1 MNCKVEYIEQAYR
14 TVHSEFADVLTN
26 AHHSIFNRVKQ
37 WNNENPKA
45 SFTRKESDDSKV
57 RFTFAT
63 NGSAAQKKQAKFVQQ
78 LNRENPSN
86 NDVPVV
92 HSVGRELRVN
102 VLRGTNAYWKKMN
115 TRSSYIDGKDD
126 ARGDLKKDVSIKE
139 RIFKGKEEST
149 IKEVLLEI
157 QKNPVYSKIASTLL
171 KNTTKTANLPIYLLS
186 KEGLDEKNS
195 RGFYYPSEKIEIAE
209 FANAAKGNMDGV
221 MLHEIIH
228 ALTIPL
234 LERNETIAKDWV
246 KLWEYA
252 KDIIEEDHYGLKN
265 EEEFAS
271 ELFVNSKFILTLKKY
286 PASNQ
291 TKYKNLW
298 EEVLTFIKDL
308 LGFQNESLY
317 DEAVAMLSNIIEQE
331 ANTNYQR
338 ELEEE
343 VFNKSFVEVDEN
355 DFDTF
360 IPESIEKQSPSLTTE
375 QTTQIEEL
383 KQSDVRWNISSNFV
397 RNVNELG
404 EQFEKSPYE
413 SKSYKIQQ
421 IQTILKKELPVG
433 IVNSVTIVNDVPSSI
448 LGRNDLFL
456 SLKNILNDNGINDEL
471 LINWVGLNKD
481 KIGYSP
487 YAIHYE
493 STIENIIKKSYEKK
507 KNESEYLEFKT
518 NKLAKESFYKWIESL
533 EKYPLAFKEVMLTH
547 AVKWLNNPNRKSK
560 YVLQLSDVA
569 LQNAYGI
576 VVNKPHELNRIG
588 KLYDQEVLKT
598 VSDAVKHEPSASGN
612 GYWVHVP
619 KTSNEDK
626 KQFDINIE
634 LLKKLSPSTWCT
646 SGGLTRH
653 YVENYDN
660 YILIVNGI
668 TVAGIEV
675 TDKINSNNQRI
686 VKEVTSRN
694 NNGIASVDHLDD
706 TVAFFEKHNL
716 DLSNESLQN
725 AIKAKEND
733 KTDKDLGNEYEE
745 EPWLNYDF
753 EPRDFYDFEDDNIPD
768 NRQEFLEPWEEEL
781 NMLYDYNI
789 EQALAYLESE
799 KEGKVLSAFSPL
811 VMSNEEVVKKI
822 IQIDPEMIVEVNPLL
837 TFYLEVAHQAVL
849 KKPSVYSYISEEAK
863 QEKRNIDLYN
873 EYLAQVRDRV
883 KEGDDLPFSK
893 TINNQ
898 IQGYYDANNDKVVLI
913 ANNIDVNEAS
923 KIAIHEIAHRGMIRM
938 GKELGGMNELNQ
950 ILLNA
955 ESELMKKLPEL
966 LKRTGHSTLE
976 ELVKDYG
983 FTINSKEGKS
993 KLLMELAARW
1003 AETLVNK
1010 SKPSWWKEFI
1020 QSIKNWIKQF
1030 TGKTLNE
1037 NKVNELVGG
1046 FVKYGTQNKNLNSFI
1061 FESFKEDRGEDNI
1074 QCFI

>member
-14 TVHSEFADVLTN
+14 TVHSEFADALTN

-86 NDVPVV
+86 NDVPVI

-195 RGFYYPSEKIEIAE
+195 RGLYYPSEKIEIAE

-404 EQFEKSPYE
+404 EQFEESLTSISTPTKVLKELENKLINGFLKDFNIDVTEYENFKQEIGFDAYSASDLVTKAIAYQKGESILPEVAYFAYSIMGKQNNKIKSQLKYLI
-413 SKSYKIQQ
+413 SKWDKYNERFEHHKQTVNKNYGFIKDVKEWRQKVSDLVILDFLKENIENHYFNPQAFTRVLDSKWTSEDFTIWQKFMNWIENLLSSFSSSYKKKQQ
-421 IQTILKKELPVG
+421 ILNNIGISIADEVLNQNYTYFNYPLKKEQVQ
-433 IVNSVTIVNDVPSSI
+433 
-448 LGRNDLFL
+448 
-456 SLKNILNDNGINDEL
+456 KYYKE
-471 LINWVGLNKD
+471 
-481 KIGYSP
+481 
-487 YAIHYE
+487 
-493 STIENIIKKSYEKK
+493 TIETDDYAKELVEFGQSIGLVLTGSLALRKAGSVYRTLDETIHDVDFVVPFEKLLNQPQLFEKVVKNRLFEKEAFEKEFMENIFPNLSWLK
-507 KNESEYLEFKT
+507 EFKT
-518 NKLAKESFYKWIESL
+518 KYPEYRVLAAFIGSEHAQNKESMSVGGVIGGEFYTEDGTHVEDISYYTKN
-533 EKYPLAFKEVMLTH
+533 KETK
-547 AVKWLNNPNRKSK
+547 APVK
-560 YVLQLSDVA
+560 VTTQ
-569 LQNAYGI
+569 
-576 VVNKPHELNRIG
+576 
-588 KLYDQEVLKT
+588 KT
-598 VSDAVKHEPSASGN
+598 VLHKKGDWIKDT
-612 GYWVHVP
+612 GYVVDFFVRLYP
-619 KTSNEDK
+619 KQE
-626 KQFDINIE
+626 Q
-634 LLKKLSPSTWCT
+634 
-646 SGGLTRH
+646 H
-653 YVENYDN
+653 ENYFK
-660 YILIVNGI
+660 LW
-668 TVAGIEV
+668 
-675 TDKINSNNQRI
+675 
-686 VKEVTSRN
+686 KEIM
-694 NNGIASVDHLDD
+694 IAKLKMGR
-706 TVAFFEKHNL
+706 E
-716 DLSNESLQN
+716 
-725 AIKAKEND
+725 
-733 KTDKDLGNEYEE
+733 KDLID
-745 EPWLNYDF
+745 WKAF
-753 EPRDFYDFEDDNIPD
+753 IP
-768 NRQEFLEPWEEEL
+768 
-781 NMLYDYNI
+781 
-789 EQALAYLESE
+789 
-799 KEGKVLSAFSPL
+799 
-811 VMSNEEVVKKI
+811 
-822 IQIDPEMIVEVNPLL
+822 
-837 TFYLEVAHQAVL
+837 
-849 KKPSVYSYISEEAK
+849 
-863 QEKRNIDLYN
+863 
-873 EYLAQVRDRV
+873 
-883 KEGDDLPFSK
+883 
-893 TINNQ
+893 
-898 IQGYYDANNDKVVLI
+898 
-913 ANNIDVNEAS
+913 
-923 KIAIHEIAHRGMIRM
+923 
-938 GKELGGMNELNQ
+938 
-950 ILLNA
+950 
-955 ESELMKKLPEL
+955 
-966 LKRTGHSTLE
+966 
-976 ELVKDYG
+976 
-983 FTINSKEGKS
+983 FTKS
-993 KLLMELAARW
+993 
-1003 AETLVNK
+1003 
-1010 SKPSWWKEFI
+1010 
-1020 QSIKNWIKQF
+1020 
-1030 TGKTLNE
+1030 
-1037 NKVNELVGG
+1037 
-1046 FVKYGTQNKNLNSFI
+1046 LNSFNFNYEGFRHI
-1061 FESFKEDRGEDNI
+1061 NFDSSQKYQVNATNIKSTIVSESFKEEKGESNTE
-1074 QCFI
+1074 CFL